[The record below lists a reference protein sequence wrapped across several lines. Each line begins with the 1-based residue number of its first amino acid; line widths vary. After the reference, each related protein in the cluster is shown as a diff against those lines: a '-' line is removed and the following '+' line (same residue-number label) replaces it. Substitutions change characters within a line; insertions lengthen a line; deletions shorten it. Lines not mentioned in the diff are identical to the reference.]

1 MKNIGECKTTALA
14 NYGEQN
20 GIWKEGLESTSDF
33 SRLYH

>member
-1 MKNIGECKTTALA
+1 MKNIGECKMTKALA

-20 GIWKEGLESTSDF
+20 GNGSLESTSDF